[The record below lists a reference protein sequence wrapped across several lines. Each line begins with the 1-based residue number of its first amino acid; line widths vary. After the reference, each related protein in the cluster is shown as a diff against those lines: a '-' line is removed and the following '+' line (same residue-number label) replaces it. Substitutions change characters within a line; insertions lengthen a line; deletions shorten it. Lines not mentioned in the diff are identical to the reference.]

1 MTLDQRIAELAARYR
16 PLAEQFL
23 KEAIRIPEDHVDR
36 EPEPDPSCGLSN
48 HEGPRLEYLKRML
61 VEHQCVAKPEDAW
74 FDDYGNLVWTVQNP
88 DDGVAPADQCVVMFD
103 GHSDTVQ
110 ALRDQWHQ
118 KIGEGMDCYQGLTDP
133 KAIDRE
139 FIQRELGYVPPED
152 EWDNVIFGRGSAD
165 QLGGVVCQ
173 MVATKIMLEL
183 ASEGALDGVIIRSY
197 ATVAEEDNDGG
208 GPMFLVRKELPGAPP
223 ELVPDAV
230 VLTEGTGCA
239 ERGALGIYRGQ
250 RGRMQIEVEVIGR
263 SCHGSMPWEGLNP
276 LEYGAAIIV
285 EARAKYDAREGF
297 LDHEFLSHGTRTAS
311 WAELA
316 TPSDCAVPD
325 TFTFRF
331 DRRLTLNEEA
341 DQARQHIEDLD
352 AVAKARD
359 AGLTVN
365 VRIPRYDKPTWR
377 GFVLDN
383 EAIYPG
389 WMTPPDHP
397 AIACAV
403 DAYERVVTPGVPE
416 SESERR
422 TTKPELA
429 GGRSRTPRVERW
441 IFSTDGVGFMVGADD
456 PDITVPDSKRW
467 IRTGSLKHPAM
478 FGFGP
483 GIEQNTHKIG
493 ECVDARE
500 LESVCA
506 LLARFP
512 SLYAQ
517 SKG

>member
-1 MTLDQRIAELAARYR
+1 
-16 PLAEQFL
+16 
-23 KEAIRIPEDHVDR
+23 
-36 EPEPDPSCGLSN
+36 
-48 HEGPRLEYLKRML
+48 
-61 VEHQCVAKPEDAW
+61 
-74 FDDYGNLVWTVQNP
+74 
-88 DDGVAPADQCVVMFD
+88 
-103 GHSDTVQ
+103 
-110 ALRDQWHQ
+110 
-118 KIGEGMDCYQGLTDP
+118 
-133 KAIDRE
+133 
-139 FIQRELGYVPPED
+139 
-152 EWDNVIFGRGSAD
+152 
-165 QLGGVVCQ
+165 
-173 MVATKIMLEL
+173 
-183 ASEGALDGVIIRSY
+183 
-197 ATVAEEDNDGG
+197 
-208 GPMFLVRKELPGAPP
+208 
-223 ELVPDAV
+223 
-230 VLTEGTGCA
+230 
-239 ERGALGIYRGQ
+239 
-250 RGRMQIEVEVIGR
+250 
-263 SCHGSMPWEGLNP
+263 
-276 LEYGAAIIV
+276 
-285 EARAKYDAREGF
+285 
-297 LDHEFLSHGTRTAS
+297 
-311 WAELA
+311 
-316 TPSDCAVPD
+316 
-325 TFTFRF
+325 
-331 DRRLTLNEEA
+331 
-341 DQARQHIEDLD
+341 
-352 AVAKARD
+352 
-359 AGLTVN
+359 
-365 VRIPRYDKPTWR
+365 
-377 GFVLDN
+377 VLDN